1 MGIVVVTLYSKDMD
15 EIWKN
20 TQVFNEKNILVAANQ
35 EVQSRLG
42 NEFVFW
48 MEQCEKDINVISEET
63 EQKILKKV
71 IDLGDD
77 IKEYAIYQDIVD
89 DNQLEIDL

>member
-1 MGIVVVTLYSKDMD
+1 MD

-71 IDLGDD
+71 MDLGDD
-77 IKEYAIYQDIVD
+77 IKDYAIYQDIVD
-89 DNQLEIDL
+89 DNQLEN

>member
-1 MGIVVVTLYSKDMD
+1 MKYGKTHKYLMK
-15 EIWKN
+15 
-20 TQVFNEKNILVAANQ
+20 KNILVAANQ

-71 IDLGDD
+71 MDLGDD
-77 IKEYAIYQDIVD
+77 IKDYAIYQDIVD
-89 DNQLEIDL
+89 DNQLEN